1 MMQHTAVQHE
11 GLVVSRRPRLGAA
24 LAERLAEDLD
34 GVFEDV
40 VVEHQHAL
48 FAFVAGLSGDHGR
61 AEEVVQDAFVRA
73 HRALRRYPPE
83 RIRALALRPW
93 LFRIALNAL
102 RNRLRG
108 RHLQLV
114 LVEEPPGGVDPA
126 PGPEAEMLLQADR
139 ARLGQAL
146 ACIPQEQ
153 RAAVLLRYAHDLSYA
168 RIAEVQG
175 RPLGTV
181 KSDVHR
187 GLEALRRRMGA
198 EVEV

>member
-1 MMQHTAVQHE
+1 MQQTAAADE
-11 GLVVSRRPRLGAA
+11 RRVVSPRARAGAA
-24 LAERLAEDLD
+24 LVERLAADLD

-40 VVEHQHAL
+40 VVEHQQAL
-48 FAFVAGLSGDHGR
+48 FAFVAGLCGDPGR

-73 HRALRRYPPE
+73 HRALRGYPAD

-102 RNRLRG
+102 RNSLRG

-114 LVEEPPGGVDPA
+114 LVETPPDGVDPSA
-126 PGPEAEMLLQADR
+126 GPEGEALRAAERGRLLR
-139 ARLGQAL
+139 AL
-146 ACIPQEQ
+146 ASIPEEQ
-153 RAAVLLRYAHDLSYA
+153 RAAVLLRYAHDLSYP

-187 GLEALRRRMGA
+187 GIEALRRRMGA

>member
-1 MMQHTAVQHE
+1 MQQTAAADE
-11 GLVVSRRPRLGAA
+11 RRVVSPRAPAGAA
-24 LAERLAEDLD
+24 LVERLAADLD

-40 VVEHQHAL
+40 VVEHQQAL
-48 FAFVAGLSGDHGR
+48 FAFVAGLCGDPGR

-73 HRALRRYPPE
+73 HRALRGYPAD

-102 RNRLRG
+102 RNSLRG

-114 LVEEPPGGVDPA
+114 LVETPPDGVDPGA
-126 PGPEAEMLLQADR
+126 GPEGEALRAAERGRLLR
-139 ARLGQAL
+139 AL
-146 ACIPQEQ
+146 ASIPEEQ
-153 RAAVLLRYAHDLSYA
+153 RAAVLLRYAHDLSYP
-168 RIAEVQG
+168 RVAEVQG

-187 GLEALRRRMGA
+187 GIEALRRRMAA

>member
-1 MMQHTAVQHE
+1 MQQTAAADE
-11 GLVVSRRPRLGAA
+11 RRVVSPRARAGAA
-24 LAERLAEDLD
+24 LVERLAADLD

-40 VVEHQHAL
+40 VVEHQQAL
-48 FAFVAGLSGDHGR
+48 FAFVAGLCGDPGR

-73 HRALRRYPPE
+73 HRALRGYPAD

-102 RNRLRG
+102 RNSLRG

-114 LVEEPPGGVDPA
+114 LVEIPPDGVDPSA
-126 PGPEAEMLLQADR
+126 GPEGEALRAAERGRLLR
-139 ARLGQAL
+139 AL
-146 ACIPQEQ
+146 ASIPEEQ
-153 RAAVLLRYAHDLSYA
+153 RAAVLLRYAHDLSYP

-187 GLEALRRRMGA
+187 GIEALRRRMAA